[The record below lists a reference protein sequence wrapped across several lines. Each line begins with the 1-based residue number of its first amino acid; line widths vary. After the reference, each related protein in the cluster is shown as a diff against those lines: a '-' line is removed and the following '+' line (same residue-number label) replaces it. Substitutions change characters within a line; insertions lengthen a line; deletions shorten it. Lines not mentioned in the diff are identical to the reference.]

1 MLISLSLQE
10 RVHLID
16 AVSICFKLKLNLMQL
31 LVASEPERQVQFLC
45 CSDNVLCDLLLLR
58 FHLVRCCHLKYLQFF
73 VQSLVWLF
81 EPKKHLEIK
90 DARRAPRPIYK
101 SAGIGNAAL
110 AVWGACIYGPPD
122 VPYMKLM
129 RFQSSLIQG
138 VEIMERATL

>member
-1 MLISLSLQE
+1 MNSNSFADEHGTWI
-10 RVHLID
+10 
-16 AVSICFKLKLNLMQL
+16 
-31 LVASEPERQVQFLC
+31 ASG
-45 CSDNVLCDLLLLR
+45 SS
-58 FHLVRCCHLKYLQFF
+58 KYIRY
-73 VQSLVWLF
+73 
-81 EPKKHLEIK
+81 KKHLEIK

>member
-1 MLISLSLQE
+1 MIY
-10 RVHLID
+10 I
-16 AVSICFKLKLNLMQL
+16 
-31 LVASEPERQVQFLC
+31 LVAAACFL
-45 CSDNVLCDLLLLR
+45 LWL
-58 FHLVRCCHLKYLQFF
+58 FPGVRCALTHPFHCIYYGVKDGYNYIRY
-73 VQSLVWLF
+73 
-81 EPKKHLEIK
+81 KKHLEIK

>member
-1 MLISLSLQE
+1 MNPKISYNPDHIHAWVNLPDLP
-10 RVHLID
+10 
-16 AVSICFKLKLNLMQL
+16 KL
-31 LVASEPERQVQFLC
+31 V
-45 CSDNVLCDLLLLR
+45 DL
-58 FHLVRCCHLKYLQFF
+58 F
-73 VQSLVWLF
+73 
-81 EPKKHLEIK
+81 KKHLEIK